1 MREPEGDPAQ
11 GCGALQVKQGTLM
24 QGKKITFGEAL
35 KYWLKLGF
43 ISFGGPTGQIAMMH
57 KDLVEKKKWIAED
70 HFLQALNFC
79 MLLPGPEA
87 QQLATYIGWLLNGR
101 WGGIIAGGLFVLP
114 SIFILWLF
122 AWLYASLGSMPSV
135 AALFYGLKPAV
146 VAIVLEA
153 VLRIGKK
160 SLRTGFLYSLAAAAF
175 ISIYVFNI
183 PFPVIVLSAGL
194 IGYFSGSFAP
204 GLFPKAAG
212 NNSSSSPDSLA
223 AEKAAEERSKGWPR
237 FTRVLIVFL
246 ALWSLPIILIG
257 LWRGWND
264 TYIDIGI
271 LFSKAAVVTF
281 GGAYAVLGYISQQA
295 VDHYQW
301 IMPEQMMD
309 GLGLAETTPG
319 PLIMVNQFV
328 GYLAGYYHAQGL
340 SPALG
345 GAIGGLLTTW
355 VTFIPSFM
363 MIFLLA
369 PYIETLRTNAKLVT
383 ALSAITASVVG
394 VVLNLAVIFIHHTL
408 VPDTG
413 GFDWYALTASIVAFF
428 GMQRFKWGMVPVII
442 GSAAVG
448 FSWKL
453 FV

>member
-1 MREPEGDPAQ
+1 MAQ
-11 GCGALQVKQGTLM
+11 GNLSLSETAR
-24 QGKKITFGEAL
+24 
-35 KYWLKLGF
+35 YWLKLGF

-87 QQLATYIGWLLNGR
+87 QQLATYIGWLLNGK

-114 SIFILWLF
+114 SIFILWLL
-122 AWLYASLGSMPSV
+122 AWMYASLGSVPAM

-146 VAIVLEA
+146 VAIVFEA

-160 SLRTGFLYSLAAAAF
+160 SLKTRFLYFLAAGAF
-175 ISIYVFNI
+175 IGIYFFNV
-183 PFPVIVLSAGL
+183 PFPIIVLSAGV
-194 IGYFSGSFAP
+194 IGYVAGTLVP
-204 GLFPKAAG
+204 GLFSSTPSNNAAPAPVTII
-212 NNSSSSPDSLA
+212 SEMAVDTRSL
-223 AEKAAEERSKGWPR
+223 GWRR
-237 FTRVLIVFL
+237 FVKVLSVFL
-246 ALWSLPIILIG
+246 VLWSLPIVLLG

-264 TYIDIGI
+264 TFIDIGV

-295 VDHYQW
+295 VSHYHW

-340 SPALG
+340 PPALG

-369 PYIETLRTNAKLVT
+369 PYIETLRKNKKLGT

-394 VVLNLAVIFIHHTL
+394 VVLNLAVFFTHHTM
-408 VPDTG
+408 VPDIG
-413 GFDWYALTASIVAFF
+413 GFDWYALAAAVIAFA
-428 GMQRFKWGMVPVII
+428 GMMRYKWGMIPVIA
-442 GSAAVG
+442 GSAAAG
-448 FSWKL
+448 FIWKIL
-453 FV
+453 I

>member
-1 MREPEGDPAQ
+1 MAQSNLPFRETAR
-11 GCGALQVKQGTLM
+11 
-24 QGKKITFGEAL
+24 
-35 KYWLKLGF
+35 YWLKLGF
-43 ISFGGPTGQIAMMH
+43 ISFGGPAGQIAMMH

-87 QQLATYIGWLLNGR
+87 QQLATYIGWLLNGK

-122 AWLYASLGSMPSV
+122 AWMYAALGSVPAM

-160 SLRTGFLYSLAAAAF
+160 SLKTRFLYFLAAGAF
-175 ISIYVFNI
+175 IGIYFFNV
-183 PFPVIVLSAGL
+183 PFPIIVLSAGV
-194 IGYFSGSFAP
+194 IGTIAGTSAP
-204 GLFPKAAG
+204 KLFP
-212 NNSSSSPDSLA
+212 SSPANNA
-223 AEKAAEERSKGWPR
+223 APAPVTIVSEKAAETRSREWRR
-237 FTRVLIVFL
+237 FVKVLFVFL
-246 ALWSLPIILIG
+246 VLWSLPIVLIG

-264 TYIDIGI
+264 TFIDIGV

-295 VDHYQW
+295 VSHYHW

-369 PYIETLRTNAKLVT
+369 PYIETLRKNKKLGT

-394 VVLNLAVIFIHHTL
+394 VVLNLAVFFTYHTL
-408 VPDTG
+408 YPDAG
-413 GFDWYALTASIVAFF
+413 GFDWYALIAAVIAII
-428 GMQRFKWGMVPVII
+428 GMMRYKWGMVPVIA
-442 GSAAVG
+442 GSAVAG
-448 FSWKL
+448 FVWEI
-453 FV
+453 VV